1 MFTVYSKEMC
11 PMCDKAKA
19 LLTTKQ
25 QEFEVIQIV
34 TEITGENQIT
44 REKFMEQFPG
54 IRAVPYI
61 VKNDGSV
68 YKTFAELAHIFE

>member
-19 LLTTKQ
+19 LLTNQQ

-34 TEITGENQIT
+34 TEITGEKQIT
-44 REKFMEQFPG
+44 REQFMEQFPG

-61 VKNDGSV
+61 VKSDGSV
-68 YKTFAELAHIFE
+68 YKTFAELAHIFK